1 MMHRSNDLNLLPRIR
16 KHVLVALE
24 EAGEDDLCA
33 LVNTI
38 NARIGT
44 AVPLECARS
53 VVKEL
58 IAGGILQ
65 LAQNRITDLRR
76 WSPMPTDDAEALVM
90 TLERLMRWDSDA
102 QMWRWNPQQPRTQVL
117 LTPLGQEVATRSL
130 THADP

>member
-1 MMHRSNDLNLLPRIR
+1 MPGSNDLNLLSRIR
-16 KHVLVALE
+16 RHVLITLE

-38 NARIGT
+38 NARNGT

-65 LAQNRITDLRR
+65 LAQSRVTDLRR
-76 WSPMPTDDAEALVM
+76 WSPMPTHDADALVM
-90 TLERLMRWDSDA
+90 SLERLMRWDSDA
-102 QMWRWNPQQPRTQVL
+102 EMWRWDPQQPRTQVL
-117 LTPLGQEVATRSL
+117 LTPLGQEAAAKSL
-130 THADP
+130 AGADP